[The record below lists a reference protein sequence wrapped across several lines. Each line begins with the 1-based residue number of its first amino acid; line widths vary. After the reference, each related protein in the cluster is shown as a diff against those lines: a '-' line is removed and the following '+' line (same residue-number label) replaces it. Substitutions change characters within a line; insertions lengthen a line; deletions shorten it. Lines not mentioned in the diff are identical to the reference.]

1 PLGVIMEKTINLKEL
16 LQSLKKRLLLIIIV
30 TAVFTVLS
38 GIGSYFFLTPI
49 YQSSTQIL
57 VNQAKSKNEVYNP
70 NEVQTNLQLI
80 NTYNVIIKSPAILDK
95 VIEKENLEMTSGE
108 LDKLISVSNE
118 QESQVVNITVQNEN
132 PQKSKNIA
140 NAISTTFQKE
150 IKSIMN
156 VDNVSILTKARVG
169 SMIKPNIILNM
180 AIALIV
186 GLMVGVGI
194 AFLLEYLDKTI
205 KKDKDIEEQLGLPV
219 LGAIN
224 IINIDSDTKKRGS
237 NIYINET
244 RGDSIGS

>member
-1 PLGVIMEKTINLKEL
+1 MEKTINLKEL

-38 GIGSYFFLTPI
+38 GIVSYFFLTPI

-57 VNQAKSKNEVYNP
+57 VNQVKSKNEVYNP

-186 GLMVGVGI
+186 GLMIGVGLS
-194 AFLLEYLDKTI
+194 FLLEYLDKTI
-205 KKDKDIEEQLGLPV
+205 KKIKTLRSSLV
-219 LGAIN
+219 FL
-224 IINIDSDTKKRGS
+224 S
-237 NIYINET
+237 
-244 RGDSIGS
+244 

>member
-1 PLGVIMEKTINLKEL
+1 MEKTINLKEL

-38 GIGSYFFLTPI
+38 GIVSYFFLTPI

>member
-1 PLGVIMEKTINLKEL
+1 MEKTINLKEL

>member
-1 PLGVIMEKTINLKEL
+1 MEKTINLKEL

-38 GIGSYFFLTPI
+38 GIVSYFFLTPI

-57 VNQAKSKNEVYNP
+57 VNQVKSKNEVYNP

-186 GLMVGVGI
+186 GLMVGLGL

-224 IINIDSDTKKRGS
+224 IISIDSDTKKRGS

>member
-1 PLGVIMEKTINLKEL
+1 MEKTIDLKEL
-16 LQSLKKRLLLIIIV
+16 LQLLKKHLLLIIIV
-30 TAVFTVLS
+30 TAIFTAIS
-38 GIGSYFFLTPI
+38 GVVSYFFLTPI

-57 VNQAKSKNEVYNP
+57 VNQAKSKNEVYSP

-118 QESQVVNITVQNEN
+118 QDSQVINITVQHEN

-150 IKSIMN
+150 VKSIMN
-156 VDNVSILTKARVG
+156 VDNVSILTKAGVG
-169 SMIKPNIILNM
+169 SLIKPNIILNM

-205 KKDKDIEEQLGLPV
+205 KKEQDIEEQLSLPV

-224 IINIDSDTKKRGS
+224 IINMDSNPKKRGS
-237 NIYINET
+237 KININET